1 MGKGEETKSMIL
13 DKAVQVASVQGLQG
27 LTIGTLADE
36 LGMSK
41 SGLFA
46 KFASKENLQI
56 EVLRVGSELFRRNVV
71 YPALKTKPGLARL
84 KTAFQM
90 WLTWAHTDSL
100 PGGCLFLSSSSEF
113 DDRPGV
119 VRDHLKKTQISWQK
133 TLKQFVQDAKDTL
146 ELDSSINVDKMVQEI
161 WGLIL
166 SFHFY
171 NRLLEDKNAEKKAKQ
186 SFNELIK
193 RNQYEDSW
201 D

>member
-13 DKAVQVASVQGLQG
+13 DKAVQIASIQGLEG
-27 LTIGTLADE
+27 LTIGSLAME

-46 KFASKENLQI
+46 KFDSKENLQI

-84 KTAFQM
+84 KIAFQM
-90 WLTWAHTDSL
+90 WLAWANTDSL

-113 DDRPGV
+113 DDRPGI
-119 VRDHLKKTQISWQK
+119 VRDYLKKIQLSWQK
-133 TLKQFVQDAKDTL
+133 TLKQFVQDAKDCL
-146 ELDSSINVDKMVQEI
+146 ELDANTNVDKMVQEI
-161 WGLIL
+161 WSLIL
-166 SFHFY
+166 GFHFY
-171 NRLLEDKNAEKKAKQ
+171 NRLLEDKNADKKTKQ

-193 RNQYEDSW
+193 RHKFDQSI
-201 D
+201 